1 MLVGAIPQ
9 HQQRD
14 DPICIDQTTVTVT
27 APAIADPTSLPHA
40 NEKVNAA
47 NAVTT
52 VTRIVTVLRT
62 IDSVPEQSSDSGI
75 TETVT
80 VFATETNTVT
90 VQSPVET
97 EISDPTVEPQESS
110 SSEAAAPRPAIARP
124 HFSNATQP
132 LTYDNSSLSSNNSSS
147 GLPNPPILPRP
158 SSIVGYD
165 PPAGFAL
172 PPSSGY
178 ENSLY
183 FTNWSVALWP
193 PFPIFYTE
201 SHTESIR
208 GIYGANY
215 QPQSI
220 PASKITRVYYAFA
233 SFGSDGTVA
242 SSDPYADLQKHYPT
256 DSWNEQGKNAYGCV
270 KQLYLLKKK
279 NRQLKVILS
288 IGGWNDSPRFP
299 AMAASAPAR
308 ETFAKTAVQLVTD
321 WGFDGID
328 LDWEYPENAAQA
340 ADFVKLLAELRK
352 QLTAWTFANAR
363 GYRFLLTVASS
374 AGPSHYN
381 VLNLKEADQYL
392 DSWNLMAY
400 DYAGSWDT
408 TSGHQANLF
417 ATPGNPAATKY
428 SSDKA
433 VSDYIAQGVPA
444 SKILLG
450 LPTYGRAFD
459 STGGLGQPFYGVGP
473 GSATLQ
479 TPGLWLYKD
488 LPRPGATELYD
499 DAAGASYSYDPAA
512 RELISYDTVGSAK
525 KKGSYLKAK
534 GLAGSFFWE
543 ASGDKQGAES
553 LVGTLAAELGKLNT
567 QQNLLSFPTSQYD
580 NIRLGMPGL

>member
-1 MLVGAIPQ
+1 M
-9 HQQRD
+9 
-14 DPICIDQTTVTVT
+14 DP
-27 APAIADPTSLPHA
+27 PAIADPTTLPEA
-40 NEKVNAA
+40 N
-47 NAVTT
+47 
-52 VTRIVTVLRT
+52 
-62 IDSVPEQSSDSGI
+62 G
-75 TETVT
+75 
-80 VFATETNTVT
+80 
-90 VQSPVET
+90 
-97 EISDPTVEPQESS
+97 QENG
-110 SSEAAAPRPAIARP
+110 ADA
-124 HFSNATQP
+124 
-132 LTYDNSSLSSNNSSS
+132 
-147 GLPNPPILPRP
+147 
-158 SSIVGYD
+158 
-165 PPAGFAL
+165 
-172 PPSSGY
+172 
-178 ENSLY
+178 NSLY
-183 FTNWSVALWP
+183 FTNW
-193 PFPIFYTE
+193 
-201 SHTESIR
+201 

-233 SFGSDGTVA
+233 SFGSDGTVT
-242 SSDPYADLQKHYPT
+242 SSDSYADLQKHYTT
-256 DSWNEQGKNAYGCV
+256 DSWNEPGNNAYGCV
-270 KQLYLLKKK
+270 KQLYLLKKQ
-279 NRQLKVILS
+279 NRQLKAILS

-308 ETFAKTAVQLVTD
+308 ETFARTAVQLVTD

-340 ADFVKLLAELRK
+340 ADFVRLLAELRR
-352 QLTAWTFANAR
+352 QLTAWTFTNAR

-381 VLNLKEADQYL
+381 VLNLREADRYV

-417 ATPGNPAATKY
+417 ATPGNPDATKY

-433 VSDYIAQGVPA
+433 VSDYIANGVPA

-459 STGGLGQPFYGVGP
+459 LTGGLGQPFHGVGP

-499 DAAGASYSYDPAA
+499 AAAGASYSYDPAA
-512 RELISYDTVGSAK
+512 RELISYDNVFSAK
-525 KKGSYLKAK
+525 SKGSYLKAK

-553 LVGTLAAELGKLNT
+553 LVGTLAGALGRLNT
-567 QQNLLSFPTSQYD
+567 QPNLLSYPTSQYD
-580 NIRLGMPGL
+580 NIRSGMPGL